1 MLLTESKIIKNK
13 NVFKLIDKYSY
24 QAKNLY
30 NACNYIIKQ
39 SSRISYKLSKE
50 ETLEEWEQDFIDN
63 LNKAIKEYNQSG
75 KKEKNLKEITK
86 ENGYI
91 ADSYFLSWYLKDSKE
106 YKEMPYSTC
115 SQIVIQILCRN
126 WKSYYKAIKDYGN
139 NPSKYLGRPKP
150 PKYLDKEKG
159 RAWLILTNQNIKVQN
174 GKIYLPKVF
183 GNIVIKTNKD
193 NIQQLRLIT
202 RNGKTLIEIIYKI
215 EDVTSKENN
224 GTYMSIDLGL
234 NNLATIT
241 FNTKATPLIINGK
254 PLKSINQYYNKKL
267 AILRSKDESI
277 KYQTKAMCRLTER
290 RNNKVKDYMHKA
302 SRKIVELAENNG
314 ITTIIVGK
322 NDGWKQEIELGK
334 KTNQNFVGIPFEML
348 IQQIEYKAN
357 LKGIMVVKQEESY
370 TSGTSYVDGEL
381 PNKDNYDKSRRKHRG
396 LFVSNKG
403 FQINAD
409 VNGSY
414 QIMRK
419 VISLEYKGYERVER
433 IKVA

>member
-39 SSRISYKLSKE
+39 ASRISYKLSKE
-50 ETLEEWEQDFIDN
+50 EILEEWEQDFIDN
-63 LNKAIKEYNQSG
+63 LNNAINRYNQSG
-75 KKEKNLKEITK
+75 KKEKHLKPITK
-86 ENGYI
+86 DNSYI
-91 ADSYFLSWYLKDSKE
+91 SDSYFLSWYLKDSKE
-106 YKEMPYSTC
+106 YKSLYSVC
-115 SQIVIQILCRN
+115 SQQIIQLLCRN
-126 WKSYYKAIKDYGN
+126 CKSYYKAIKDYGN

-159 RAWLILTNQNIKVQN
+159 RAWLILTNQNIKVKD
-174 GKIYLPKVF
+174 GKVYLPKVF
-183 GNIVIKTNKD
+183 EDIVIKTNKE
-193 NIQQLRLIT
+193 NIQQIRLKT
-202 RNGKTLIEIIYKI
+202 ENGKTKVQIIYKVA
-215 EDVTSKENN
+215 DVELKENK
-224 GTYMSIDLGL
+224 GTYMSIDLGV
-234 NNLATIT
+234 NNLATLT

-267 AILRSKDESI
+267 AILRSKDVSI
-277 KYQTKAMCRLTER
+277 TYKTKAMSRLIER

-322 NDGWKQEIELGK
+322 NDGWKQESNMGK

-357 LKGIMVVKQEESY
+357 LKGITIVKQEESY

-396 LFVSNKG
+396 LFVSNNG
-403 FQINAD
+403 IQINAD